1 MQGLVVAAVEPPFAL
16 LQEQIEAL
24 LGDAVEAAQMP
35 LRLVPEILDP
45 IDVSPLVPKPLRMVD
60 PHMVEGRDIQGI
72 IAAKAVRVRCV

>member
-1 MQGLVVAAVEPPFAL
+1 MQGLVVAAVEPPFAV

-35 LRLVPEILDP
+35 LRLVPEMLDP
-45 IDVSPLVPKPLRMVD
+45 IDVRRLVPKPLRMVD

-72 IAAKAVRVRCV
+72 